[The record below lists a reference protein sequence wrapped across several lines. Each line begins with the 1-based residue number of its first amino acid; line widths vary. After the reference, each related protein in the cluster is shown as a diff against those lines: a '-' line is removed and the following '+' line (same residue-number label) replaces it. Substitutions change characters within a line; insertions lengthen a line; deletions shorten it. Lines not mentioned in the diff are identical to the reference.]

1 MSQGFSGKEIPRK
14 EPQNEG
20 LLENDLYLL
29 TQGDDAGQDFGG
41 IPEGRRPERSK
52 RRKRTKDSHPAEA
65 QRGEVGQM
73 EPLALPA
80 PADAE
85 GHEAE
90 PEAPGSEVPEASP
103 TGDTPKEKVPQSPE
117 ELAAEMERA
126 RKRKKFES
134 KPVEA
139 KKEGDEDMDWI
150 HFPSLAAAGRET
162 GVPNR
167 FRQEISCFV
176 MSVMNLFR
184 WSAFH
189 LCFSMLV
196 LPVLGQSSNMK
207 IVIKPDQVIII
218 VVIVVIIFGV
228 CCGVVTVACR
238 NRKDL
243 LLMAPEWMSFR
254 RGPKIEEA
262 TEEDR
267 IIFERAERRK
277 QKRELREA
285 AAADLEEGGGS
296 GILDLPNTLPSPG
309 DEKGDGQELFWW
321 RVKAGFLDPVS
332 SSEESLDTSLP
343 QTSASG
349 TDSAGSVRYA
359 RKHHRKIS
367 RSSDPG
373 GDHSRRGRA
382 PRPAALDDAVASDP
396 LSRWKRSRERQP
408 GEGTEEEDLPPSSS
422 KARAGRGRRH
432 SVSGASPE
440 LLSLASPGVAS
451 MGVGS
456 RTFGRGMPTS

>member
-1 MSQGFSGKEIPRK
+1 
-14 EPQNEG
+14 
-20 LLENDLYLL
+20 
-29 TQGDDAGQDFGG
+29 
-41 IPEGRRPERSK
+41 
-52 RRKRTKDSHPAEA
+52 
-65 QRGEVGQM
+65 
-73 EPLALPA
+73 
-80 PADAE
+80 
-85 GHEAE
+85 
-90 PEAPGSEVPEASP
+90 
-103 TGDTPKEKVPQSPE
+103 
-117 ELAAEMERA
+117 
-126 RKRKKFES
+126 
-134 KPVEA
+134 
-139 KKEGDEDMDWI
+139 
-150 HFPSLAAAGRET
+150 
-162 GVPNR
+162 
-167 FRQEISCFV
+167 
-176 MSVMNLFR
+176 MNLFR

-189 LCFSMLV
+189 LCFSVLV

-309 DEKGDGQELFWW
+309 DEKGDGQE
-321 RVKAGFLDPVS
+321 
-332 SSEESLDTSLP
+332 SLDTSLP

-359 RKHHRKIS
+359 RKHHRKMS

-408 GEGTEEEDLPPSSS
+408 GEGTEEEDQPSSS

-456 RTFGRGMPTS
+456 RTFGRGMPTSGPWEANIHERGATRSGQYKLRFLPDHRVAGSTEGADGTAQISGSFNPDNHRVIWTEAHPWGSVKVTGHVFYKAHVAQISANFVASDGGKGKLDLSPSGG